1 MIAERQYEDSSST
14 EACLS
19 QFNDYMHRGTEQ
31 ISHMVEGRPAGSVLV
46 AMLAGFGVGL
56 ILSRLMTPE
65 EASVRSPFD
74 RSTAER
80 FGRQLLERVEQAMPA
95 MLREKLGR

>member
-14 EACLS
+14 EACIS

-31 ISHMVEGRPAGSVLV
+31 ISHLVEGRPGGSVLV
-46 AMLAGFGVGL
+46 ATLAGFGVGL
-56 ILSRLMTPE
+56 ILSRLMTSQ
-65 EASVRSPFD
+65 EASVHSGFD

-80 FGRQLLERVEQAMPA
+80 FGWHLLERMEQAMPA